1 MPTNVSSTDMD
12 TETDHATSVTIGHV
26 FCYAQ
31 QLWPYNMY
39 GVPGCRQQEGH
50 PACKK
55 LSGGLLTW
63 LSVWSEVQTCT
74 QPSWC
79 HCHSL
84 SLASQKSRLVLP
96 FWYRLTQVVPEK
108 GPLNGCVCVCT
119 WMPSAAGLWHWYH
132 DEGTGWSLLL
142 PCPLLPLPH
151 ITADPSKAMLEKY
164 EVVLLFTEEFMLTW
178 FILCQCF
185 DTICLSLNNICCSL
199 RQYFSFDALCETAG
213 TWSNTHPFNGPLFW
227 DYLGEPVPER

>member
-12 TETDHATSVTIGHV
+12 TETDHAASVTIGHV

-31 QLWPYNMY
+31 QLWPNNMY

-108 GPLNGCVCVCT
+108 GPLNGCVCVYLDAVSSWPVTLVPWRRNWLEFTPALSPFAIATHNRWPIKGHAWEVWSCVT
-119 WMPSAAGLWHWYH
+119 IYWRVYVDVIYSLSVLWYYLFITEQH
-132 DEGTGWSLLL
+132 LLQ
-142 PCPLLPLPH
+142 PE
-151 ITADPSKAMLEKY
+151 T
-164 EVVLLFTEEFMLTW
+164 
-178 FILCQCF
+178 ILQF
-185 DTICLSLNNICCSL
+185 WCSV
-199 RQYFSFDALCETAG
+199 
-213 TWSNTHPFNGPLFW
+213 W
-227 DYLGEPVPER
+227 DSWNLV

>member
-1 MPTNVSSTDMD
+1 MVICLELSADVHTAQLMPLPLTVSCFTKIQIG
-12 TETDHATSVTIGHV
+12 VT
-26 FCYAQ
+26 F
-31 QLWPYNMY
+31 L
-39 GVPGCRQQEGH
+39 VPAYPVSPGKRTI
-50 PACKK
+50 K
-55 LSGGLLTW
+55 
-63 LSVWSEVQTCT
+63 
-74 QPSWC
+74 
-79 HCHSL
+79 
-84 SLASQKSRLVLP
+84 R
-96 FWYRLTQVVPEK
+96 
-108 GPLNGCVCVCT
+108 VCVCT

-151 ITADPSKAMLEKY
+151 ITADPSKAMLEKC